1 MAKTNPIIG
10 MIRRLRSGSAEA
22 ESSQHANSAGSSA
35 ITVIAQAKQRQFVE
49 LRGAIRA
56 LQTKPR
62 QGIPWL
68 EADFSDGTGNIKLV
82 WMGRRQIPGISTG
95 RKLKVSGR
103 LAAAAADQYQLYNPR
118 YELLED

>member
-1 MAKTNPIIG
+1 MTKPNSIID
-10 MIRRLRSGSAEA
+10 RFRQWRSGDSGAQPPHPVDASDSAV
-22 ESSQHANSAGSSA
+22 
-35 ITVIAQAKQRQFVE
+35 TVISQAKQRQIVE
-49 LRGAIRA
+49 LRGAIRG
-56 LQTKPR
+56 LETKPR

-82 WMGRRQIPGISTG
+82 WMGRQQIPGIKTG

-103 LAAAAADQYQLYNPR
+103 LAAAGGQCLLYNPR